1 VAEVDGNGAEL
12 LTIDQLAAQT
22 GLTTRNIRAYQSRGL
37 LPPPEVRGRT
47 GYYGDEHVARL
58 ELIREM
64 QADGFN
70 LTAIKRLID
79 GAGGE
84 WEDMLGFKRAALSG
98 WETED
103 PEVTTL
109 EEIASRFGVTTEDD
123 PRPLQRAIE
132 LGVVVP
138 LGGDRFELPS
148 PALIRAGE
156 EVVAAG
162 VPLAAVIDVLAK
174 IMRHADAVARTF
186 TRLFLDYVLR
196 PFQDAGAPAE
206 EWPRVREAL
215 ERLRPVAGQAVSA
228 AFALQMTAAAEET
241 YGRVLGG
248 EGWEPGG
255 RAAAERDSESQRGSS
270 RSRPHHA
277 GRRRRGAGA

>member
-1 VAEVDGNGAEL
+1 VGEVNENRAEL
-12 LTIDQLAAQT
+12 LTIDQLAART

-98 WETED
+98 WEIED

-109 EEIASRFGVTTEDD
+109 EEIATRFGVTTDDD
-123 PRPLQRAIE
+123 PRPLERAID
-132 LGVVVP
+132 LGVITP

-162 VPLAAVIDVLAK
+162 VPLATVIDVLAK
-174 IMRHADAVARTF
+174 IMRHADAVAQTF
-186 TRLFLDYVLR
+186 TQLFLDHVLR
-196 PFQDAGAPAE
+196 PFQERGAPAE
-206 EWPRVREAL
+206 EWPRVRESL

-248 EGWEPGG
+248 EGWELG
-255 RAAAERDSESQRGSS
+255 RGAPSGEGQPPRAS
-270 RSRPHHA
+270 RSRRHHA